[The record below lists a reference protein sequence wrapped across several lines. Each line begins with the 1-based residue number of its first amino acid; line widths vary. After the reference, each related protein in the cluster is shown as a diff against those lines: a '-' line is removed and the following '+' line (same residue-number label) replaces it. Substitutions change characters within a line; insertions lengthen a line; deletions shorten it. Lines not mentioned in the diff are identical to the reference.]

1 MALAPATWSRLVED
15 GRTQAIIEPFVGF
28 FDLGGLASNE
38 NPEDID
44 DVLDAEAA
52 LIPRMILILR
62 KLARIREAAGHPAL
76 PRRGKIGRNNPC
88 PCGFRTEIQ
97 TLLRSRVTVRS
108 RSMPWGLKAAY
119 DPTQRPAEPSRQT
132 LPTAN
137 QAAPAQKPQAA

>member
-62 KLARIREAAGHPAL
+62 KLARIREAAGRPAL

-88 PCGFRTEIQ
+88 PCG
-97 TLLRSRVTVRS
+97 S
-108 RSMPWGLKAAY
+108 G
-119 DPTQRPAEPSRQT
+119 
-132 LPTAN
+132 
-137 QAAPAQKPQAA
+137 QKYKRCCARA